1 VSEGKQTTTQ
11 TFDPARQQFLDQ
23 IFGTP
28 GTAGSGIQ
36 GPLGHKF
43 GMGFTPGTPGTPGV
57 GLSGLDAIFGPAAS
71 PLQRQA
77 TNQFGQFLNQE
88 SPQMQAYNMAL
99 EGLSGIAGGTGQFG
113 NVAEALGPLFQ
124 RNLTEGISQL
134 SSAAPGRF
142 GSAFLQQGTNLAQR
156 GMQDFNLFVEQAR
169 QQDIANQMQAF
180 STLGMLGGQAG
191 MFDLQ
196 RLLGAGQL
204 GAYGQQANLQR
215 QLAILGLLGQPT
227 GSTTRTGGNF
237 LNFLFPEGLFPGGLQ
252 IPVPGGGG

>member
-1 VSEGKQTTTQ
+1 MSGGTQTTTQ
-11 TFDPARQQFLDQ
+11 NFDPAREQFLAQ

-28 GTAGSGIQ
+28 GTAGS
-36 GPLGHKF
+36 PS
-43 GMGFTPGTPGTPGV
+43 GFTRGGMFGRIPIMGGPGTPGTQGV
-57 GLSGLDAIFGPAAS
+57 GLSGLGDIFGPAAS

-180 STLGMLGGQAG
+180 NTLGMLGGQAG
-191 MFDLQ
+191 QFDLQ

-215 QLAILGLLGQPT
+215 QLAILGLLGQST
-227 GSTTRTGGNF
+227 GSTTTST
-237 LNFLFPEGLFPGGLQ
+237 PGLFDFLQLGAQVGGMAA
-252 IPVPGGGG
+252 GGGFG